1 MRRLRISL
9 AILAGVAIL
18 SLATLQFLLHT
29 DMGRERSRRLM
40 LGALGG
46 VVHGRFTIDRI
57 EGDLLNR
64 FTLVGLTITDSAGAT
79 FVAADSLSGQLAVRL
94 LWSDRIEL
102 RDAALYRPRLRLVQ
116 DTDGQWNY
124 ERIFPRSNGPAD
136 SALGLG
142 DWITLHHVRIVDG
155 AMHVERPWAPLD
167 ARSPGARDS
176 TIAAALA
183 GELRPRVKRN
193 ASTFVQQMDFRG
205 IHAGASEFVIADPED
220 RDIRLH
226 IDSLRLSALPFN
238 PPAIAMRAFR
248 GNVRVANDSVVA
260 GPFVLGLAGSD
271 ATGRLVYRIKSGDV
285 EAQLTVPRLALADV
299 RALYPAIPASGGGR
313 LDVDLAM
320 RETGDS
326 EYRVRNATITSGV
339 TTLTGSLG
347 LLLGDTTLTFVGAD
361 VHATRLT
368 SQLVEQLVPGLELPV
383 RGEVTAR
390 ALAEGPLTGMQVD
403 IDGTV
408 AAAGHQPFHARARGG
423 LGFGTGASE
432 AITTRRLQFR
442 GDRVPLSLARL
453 FEVDSPL
460 GGTVTANGTVD
471 GSTAG
476 RLTGDVRLLHE
487 EGTAR
492 SHVTVAGHVAINDS
506 MRFDATAQLHD
517 VALSLA
523 QRWLDSTTVQGV
535 MSGRVRAEGTATAL
549 RSRFALV
556 LPKGGKVDGDAAYRT
571 GRDARAFYRANVGIR
586 ALTPQAIIPSLPDMR
601 VDGSVVLDAS
611 GTTLATLDG
620 RIDAR
625 ISPFVIDS
633 AELRDVVVTAHARD
647 GLVTLDSLSAA
658 TAFGSARA
666 TGAFGLIAARRDTV
680 RFAATV
686 DDLGGLRRWI
696 ASGDTT
702 SVPARPALNERLARI
717 RARVDSLADSVRAA
731 RDPATLLAEDLAGAR
746 EVHRRGDV
754 APLPSVRRDS
764 IAGTI
769 ALTGTLAGSLEGAT
783 LAAFAETPGIVWGG
797 NVFGR
802 GSARATWR
810 GALTDTDTVLVE
822 AGIDSLRLAGFA
834 FDSTKVTA
842 SYRRG
847 EGEVELLLFPGD
859 TSRYRL
865 QAEYAMRTGEG
876 ELRLREIEFK
886 LDTTTWRSMHPTV
899 VSWRERG
906 VRIDSLDLRD
916 GRSGRIFANGEVPD
930 VDPGHLEVIA
940 EQVRLA
946 PWLAI
951 LQSDVRADAVLSTR
965 ALWEGTR
972 EAPRL
977 AGSADFTAASHNGIS
992 LPDTRTR
999 FAYDARRLD
1008 IDVRARRDDGVELAS
1023 VVGSLPIDLSRA
1035 DSVVERLP
1043 KEGKID
1049 LRVVGDSMP
1058 LSPLGEVSDVV
1069 REVRGGA
1076 QGDVRVGGTWSNP
1089 TFAGDLRV
1097 RLQQAYIVSNGV
1109 TLRDVDGQLRLS
1121 GDTVHVDSLIAR
1133 SEGIISARG
1142 NVQFADITHPRLA
1155 LALTMRDAK
1164 VLDDATGELYAGGS
1178 VRVDGPLDTLAV
1190 TGQVAVTRG
1199 VVYIPEPATYDV
1211 INTADP
1217 AIFAVTDTGTARALG
1232 VEPTSEMMRNLEM
1245 TVAVEVKRGTFAR
1258 SAEANVEV
1266 YGTLQVNKV
1275 FGIDEY
1281 GVTGVLNTDQG
1292 DYTFLGKRFSVSRG
1306 SARFV
1311 GREEL
1316 NPLLQIIANY
1326 QVQQAG
1332 RAPLDI
1338 RVVLGGTLER
1348 PTISLE
1354 SDAQPTLSQS
1364 DLISFLAF
1372 GRSSSSLLQFSGTG
1386 LQGGGSGGSS
1396 LAGNVAALATR
1407 QLAAIGLGALA
1418 NQARG
1423 ELADATR
1430 ADVLNITPAQLPADL
1445 SLGAVQ
1451 TLLSGTEIEIGKYL
1465 DRRTFLIGRIRPTLA
1480 VPGATLERRLTERLR
1495 LRTTLETRFLP
1506 TPASLSAGLTPRT
1519 LQVIGAL
1526 LTWTIAW
1533 D

>member
-1 MRRLRISL
+1 MRLLRIGL
-9 AILAGVAIL
+9 AIIAGVAIL
-18 SLATLQFLLHT
+18 SLAALQLLLHT
-29 DMGRERSRRLM
+29 DMGRERTRRLLM
-40 LGALGG
+40 GALGG

-57 EGDLLNR
+57 EGDLLDR
-64 FTLVGLTITDSAGAT
+64 FTLVGISIADSAGAA
-79 FVAADSLSGQLAVRL
+79 FVEADSLSGQLAVRL

-102 RDAALYRPRLRLVQ
+102 QDVALYRARLRLVQ
-116 DTDGQWNY
+116 DADGQWNY
-124 ERIFPRSNGPAD
+124 ERIFPRSDAPAD
-136 SALGLG
+136 SSLGLG
-142 DWITLHHVRIVDG
+142 DWITLHHVRLVDG
-155 AMHVERPWAPLD
+155 ALHVERPWAPLD
-167 ARSPGARDS
+167 SRSPAARDS
-176 TIAAALA
+176 AIAAALA
-183 GELRPRVKRN
+183 GQLRVRVRRDG
-193 ASTFVQQMDFRG
+193 AALVQEMDFRA
-205 IHAGASEFVIADPED
+205 IHAGASDVVVADPED

-226 IDSLRLSALPFN
+226 IDSLRLSATPFN
-238 PPAIAMRAFR
+238 PPAVTVRAFR
-248 GNVRVANDSVVA
+248 GHVRVANDSVVA
-260 GPFVLGLAGSD
+260 GPFTLGLPQSD
-271 ATGRLVYRIKSGDV
+271 AQGRLVYRIASGDV
-285 EAQLTVPRLALADV
+285 EAQLSVPRLALADLRV
-299 RALYPAIPASGGGR
+299 LYPAIPEAGGGR
-313 LDVDLAM
+313 LDVDLAL

-326 EYRVRNATITSGV
+326 EFRVRNANLTSGV
-339 TTLTGSLG
+339 TTLTGSAG
-347 LLLGDTTLTFVGAD
+347 LLLGDTTMAFVKGD
-361 VHATRLT
+361 VRATRLT
-368 SQLVEQLVPGLELPV
+368 SALVQRLAPGLTLPV
-383 RGEVTAR
+383 SGELTAH
-390 ALAEGPLTGMQVD
+390 ALADGALTGMQVD

-408 AAAGHQPFHARARGG
+408 TATGHQPFHARARGG
-423 LGFGTGASE
+423 LGFGSGASE
-432 AITTRRLQFR
+432 AITTRRLQIQ
-442 GDRVPLSLARL
+442 GDRIPLSLTRL
-453 FEVDSPL
+453 FKVDAPL

-471 GSTAG
+471 GSTDG
-476 RLTGDVRLLHE
+476 RLTGDIQLLHE
-487 EGTAR
+487 EGAAR
-492 SHVTVAGHVAINDS
+492 SRLRLTGYVAIADS
-506 MRFDATAQLHD
+506 MRFDARAHLQE

-523 QRWLDSTTVQGV
+523 QRFLDSTAVQGV
-535 MSGRVRAEGTATAL
+535 MSGRVQAAGTASDLT
-549 RSRFALV
+549 SRFALL
-556 LPKGGKVDGDAAYRT
+556 LPEGGRLDGDAAYRT
-571 GRDARAFYRANVGIR
+571 GGDARAYYRANVGIR
-586 ALTPQAIIPSLPDMR
+586 DLTPQAIIPSLPDMR

-625 ISPFVIDS
+625 VSPFVIDS
-633 AELRDVVVTAHARD
+633 AELRDVVITAHARD
-647 GLVTLDSLSAA
+647 GLLTLDSLSAA

-666 TGAFGLIAARRDTV
+666 TGGIGLIASRSDTV
-680 RFAATV
+680 RFAATI

-746 EVHRRGDV
+746 EVQRRGE
-754 APLPSVRRDS
+754 APALPAIRRDS

-769 ALTGTLAGSLEGAT
+769 ALGGTIAGNLEGANI
-783 LAAFAETPGIVWGG
+783 AALAETPGIVWGG
-797 NVFGR
+797 NLFGR
-802 GSARATWR
+802 GTARARWQ
-810 GALTDTDTVLVE
+810 GALTKTDTVLVE
-822 AGIDSLRLAGFA
+822 AGVDSLRLAGFA
-834 FDSTKVTA
+834 FDSTKVTGT
-842 SYRRG
+842 YRRG
-847 EGEVELLLFPGD
+847 DGEVELLLFPGD

-876 ELRLREIEFK
+876 ELRLREIEFR
-886 LDTTTWRSMHPTV
+886 LDTTTWRSNHPTV
-899 VSWRERG
+899 VSWRENG
-906 VRIDSLDLRD
+906 LRIDSLDLRD

-930 VDPGHLEVIA
+930 VDPGRLEILA

-951 LQSDVRADAVLSTR
+951 LQSDVRADAILSTR
-965 ALWEGTR
+965 ATWEGTR
-972 EAPRL
+972 DAPRL
-977 AGSADFTAASHNGIS
+977 AGAASFTAASHNALA
-992 LPDTRTR
+992 LPDTRTT
-999 FAYDARRLD
+999 FSYDARRLNL
-1008 IDVRARRDDGVELAS
+1008 DVRAQRDDGVELAS
-1023 VVGSLPIDLSRA
+1023 IVGSLPIDLSRA

-1058 LSPLGEVSDVV
+1058 LSPLGELTDAVRDVS
-1069 REVRGGA
+1069 GGA

-1089 TFAGDLRV
+1089 TFDGALRV
-1097 RLQQAYIVSNGV
+1097 RLQQAHVIANGV
-1109 TLRDVDGQLRLS
+1109 TLRDIDGRLRLS
-1121 GDTVHVDSLIAR
+1121 GDTVHVDSLTAR
-1133 SEGIISARG
+1133 SEGTISARG
-1142 NVQFADITHPRLA
+1142 NVQFADITHPRLD

-1164 VLDDATGELYAGGS
+1164 VLNDATGELYAGGT
-1178 VRVDGPLDTLAV
+1178 VNVGGPLDTLSV
-1190 TGQVAVTRG
+1190 TGQVSVTRG

-1217 AIFAVTDTGTARALG
+1217 AIFAVTDSGTARALG
-1232 VEPTSEMMRNLEM
+1232 VEPTSEMIRNLEM
-1245 TVAVEVKRGTFAR
+1245 EVAVEVQRGTFAR

-1266 YGTLQVNKV
+1266 YGTLEVHKV

-1292 DYTFLGKRFSVSRG
+1292 DYTFLGKRFNVSRG
-1306 SARFV
+1306 SVRFV

-1326 QVQQAG
+1326 EVQQAG

-1407 QLAAIGLGALA
+1407 QLAAIGLGALVDE
-1418 NQARG
+1418 ARG
-1423 ELADATR
+1423 ELADVTR

-1465 DRRTFLIGRIRPTLA
+1465 DRRTFVIGRIRPTLA

-1495 LRTTLETRFLP
+1495 LRTTLETRLLP